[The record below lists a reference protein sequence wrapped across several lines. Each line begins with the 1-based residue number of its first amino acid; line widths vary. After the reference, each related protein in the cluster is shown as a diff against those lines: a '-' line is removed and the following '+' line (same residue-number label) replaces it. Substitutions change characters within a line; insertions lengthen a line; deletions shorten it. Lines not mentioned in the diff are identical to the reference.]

1 LTRRRIRAAVDL
13 WVDCFNEHQL
23 LDHAS
28 AIALRGLIALIPLTL
43 LGLALL
49 SAFGMEDVWRQQLA
63 PPLQHH
69 LTHATYRAINAG
81 VLKIFHQESAGLIAF
96 AALLAIWNVS
106 SVVRACM
113 TGLDAIYEQ
122 KETRSTLHRF
132 GLSIGL
138 GIGITLCI
146 VGAVLAVT
154 AGRHIGGGED
164 VVDALLLVLRWGL
177 AIGALGLA
185 VGLLVHFAPTE
196 RRAERWV
203 GLGTMFVVA
212 AWIAMSLV
220 FSWFVTSVANFKTA
234 PGQLA
239 VFLVLTTY
247 AYLSANI
254 FLVGVQADELMR
266 KGSRTRGGILSGV
279 RAVTGG

>member
-1 LTRRRIRAAVDL
+1 VTRRIRSAVDL
-13 WVDCFNEHQL
+13 WVDCFNRHQI

-49 SAFGMEDVWRQQLA
+49 GAFGLEDVWSEQLA

-69 LTHATYRAINAG
+69 LTHSTYQAINAG
-81 VLKIFHQESAGLIAF
+81 ALKIFHQQSAGLIAF
-96 AALLAIWNVS
+96 AGLLAIWNVS
-106 SVVRACM
+106 TMVRACM
-113 TGLDAIYEQ
+113 TGLNAIYEQ
-122 KETRSTLHRF
+122 KETRSTWHRF

-138 GIGITLCI
+138 GIGITLCV
-146 VGAVLAVT
+146 VGSVLAVT
-154 AGRHIGGGED
+154 AGRHIGGSDG
-164 VVDALLLVLRWGL
+164 VVDALLLVVRWAV

-203 GLGTMFVVA
+203 GLGTIFVIA
-212 AWIAMSLV
+212 AWIAMTLV
-220 FSWFVTSVANFKTA
+220 FSWFVSSVANFKTA

-254 FLVGVQADELMR
+254 LLIGVQADELMR
-266 KGSRTRGGILSGV
+266 KGSRSRGGLLSGV

>member
-1 LTRRRIRAAVDL
+1 VTRRIRAAVDL
-13 WVDCFNEHQL
+13 WVDCFNEHGI

-28 AIALRGLIALIPLTL
+28 AIALRALVALIPLTL

-49 SAFGMEDVWRQQLA
+49 GAFGLEDVWRNQLA
-63 PPLQHH
+63 PPLEHH
-69 LTHATYRAINAG
+69 LTHPTYRAINAG
-81 VLKIFHQESAGLIAF
+81 VLKIFHQASPGLIVF
-96 AALLAIWNVS
+96 AGLLAIWSVS

-113 TGLDAIYEQ
+113 SGLDAIYEQ
-122 KETRSTLHRF
+122 EETRSTWHRF

-138 GIGITLCI
+138 GIAITLCV

-154 AGRHIGGGED
+154 AGRSIGGSDG
-164 VVDALLLVLRWGL
+164 VLDALLLILRWAA

-203 GLGTMFVVA
+203 GLGTIFVVA

-220 FSWFVTSVANFKTA
+220 FGWFVNSVADFKTA

-247 AYLSANI
+247 AYASAI
-254 FLVGVQADELMR
+254 TFLVGVQADELMR
-266 KGSRTRGGILSGV
+266 KGSHRRRGLFSGV

>member
-1 LTRRRIRAAVDL
+1 VTRRIRSAVDL
-13 WVDCFNEHQL
+13 WVDCFNRHQL

-28 AIALRGLIALIPLTL
+28 AIALRGLVALIPLTL

-49 SAFGMEDVWRQQLA
+49 GAFGLEDVWRQQLA
-63 PPLQHH
+63 PPLKHH

-81 VLKIFHQESAGLIAF
+81 ALKIFHQQSAGLIAF
-96 AALLAIWNVS
+96 AGLLAIWNVS
-106 SVVRACM
+106 SMVRASM

-122 KETRSTLHRF
+122 EETRSTWHRF
-132 GLSIGL
+132 ALSIGL

-146 VGAVLAVT
+146 VGSMLAVT
-154 AGRHIGGGED
+154 AGRHIGGSDGF
-164 VVDALLLVLRWGL
+164 VDALLLIVRWAV
-177 AIGALGLA
+177 AIALLGVA
-185 VGLLVHFAPTE
+185 VGLLVHFAPTK

-212 AWIAMSLV
+212 VWIAMTLV
-220 FSWFVTSVANFKTA
+220 FSWFVSSVANFKTA

-239 VFLVLTTY
+239 VFLVLTTFG
-247 AYLSANI
+247 YLSANI
-254 FLVGVQADELMR
+254 FLIGVQADELMR
-266 KGSRTRGGILSGV
+266 KGSRRRGGLLSGV

>member
-1 LTRRRIRAAVDL
+1 MRSAVDL
-13 WVDCFNEHQL
+13 WVDCFNRHEI

-28 AIALRGLIALIPLTL
+28 AVALRGLIALVPLTL

-49 SAFGMEDVWRQQLA
+49 GAFGLEDVWRQQLA

-81 VLKIFHQESAGLIAF
+81 ALKIFHQQSAGLIVF
-96 AALLAIWNVS
+96 AAVLSIWNVS
-106 SVVRACM
+106 GMVRACM
-113 TGLDAIYEQ
+113 SGLDAIYEQ
-122 KETRSTLHRF
+122 EETRSTWVRF

-138 GIGITLCI
+138 GVGITVCV

-154 AGRHIGGGED
+154 AGRHIGGSDGFF
-164 VVDALLLVLRWGL
+164 DALLLIVRWAV
-177 AIGALGLA
+177 AIAALGLA

-196 RRAERWV
+196 RRAKRWV
-203 GLGTMFVVA
+203 GLGTIFVVA
-212 AWIAMSLV
+212 AWIAMTLV
-220 FSWFVTSVANFKTA
+220 FSWFVSSVANFKTA

-239 VFLVLTTY
+239 VFLVLTTF

-254 FLVGVQADELMR
+254 LLIGVQADELMR
-266 KGSRTRGGILSGV
+266 KGSRRRRGLLSGL

>member
-1 LTRRRIRAAVDL
+1 VTRRIRSAVAL
-13 WVDCFNEHQL
+13 WSDCFDRHEI

-49 SAFGMEDVWRQQLA
+49 GAFGLEDVWRQQLA
-63 PPLQHH
+63 PPLEHH
-69 LTHATYRAINAG
+69 LSRPTYRAINAG
-81 VLKIFHQESAGLIAF
+81 ALKIFNQQSVGLIVFAGL
-96 AALLAIWNVS
+96 LSIWNVS
-106 SVVRACM
+106 SVVRACIS
-113 TGLDAIYEQ
+113 GIDAIYEQ
-122 KETRSTLHRF
+122 KETRSTWHRF

-138 GIGITLCI
+138 GIGITLCV

-154 AGRHIGGGED
+154 AGRHIGGGEG
-164 VVDALLLVLRWGL
+164 VLDALLLIVRWAL

-203 GLGTMFVVA
+203 GLGTIFVVA
-212 AWIAMSLV
+212 AWIAMTLL
-220 FSWFVTSVANFKTA
+220 FSWFVSSVANFKTA

-254 FLVGVQADELMR
+254 FLIGVQADELMR
-266 KGSRTRGGILSGV
+266 KGSRRRRGLFSGV

>member
-1 LTRRRIRAAVDL
+1 MTRRIRSAVDL
-13 WVDCFNEHQL
+13 WVDCFNHHEI

-28 AIALRGLIALIPLTL
+28 AVALRGLIALIPLTL

-49 SAFGMEDVWRQQLA
+49 GAFGMEDVWRQQLA
-63 PPLQHH
+63 PPLEHH
-69 LTHATYRAINAG
+69 LTHATYRAINAAA
-81 VLKIFHQESAGLIAF
+81 LKIFHQQSAGLIVF
-96 AALLAIWNVS
+96 AGLLAIWNVS

-113 TGLDAIYEQ
+113 SGLDAIYEQ
-122 KETRSTLHRF
+122 EETRSTWHRF

-146 VGAVLAVT
+146 VGSVLAVT
-154 AGRHIGGGED
+154 AGRHIGGSDGFL
-164 VVDALLLVLRWGL
+164 DALLLIGRWAVAIAVLGV
-177 AIGALGLA
+177 A
-185 VGLLVHFAPTE
+185 VGLLVHFAPTK

-212 AWIAMSLV
+212 AWIVMTLV
-220 FSWFVTSVANFKTA
+220 FSWFVSSVANFKTA

-254 FLVGVQADELMR
+254 FLIGVQADELMR
-266 KGSRTRGGILSGV
+266 KGSRRRRGILSGV

>member
-1 LTRRRIRAAVDL
+1 MTRRIRSAVDL
-13 WVDCFNEHQL
+13 WVDCFNRHQI

-28 AIALRGLIALIPLTL
+28 AVALRGLIALIPLTL

-49 SAFGMEDVWRQQLA
+49 GAFGLEDVWREQLA

-69 LTHATYRAINAG
+69 LTHSTYQAINAG
-81 VLKIFHQESAGLIAF
+81 ALKIFHQQSAGLIAF
-96 AALLAIWNVS
+96 AGLLAIWNVS
-106 SVVRACM
+106 TMVRACM
-113 TGLDAIYEQ
+113 TGLNAIYEQ
-122 KETRSTLHRF
+122 KETRSTWHRF

-138 GIGITLCI
+138 GIAITLCV
-146 VGAVLAVT
+146 VGSVLAVT
-154 AGRHIGGGED
+154 AGRHIGGSDG
-164 VVDALLLVLRWGL
+164 VVDALLLIVRWAF
-177 AIGALGLA
+177 AIGALGVA

-203 GLGTMFVVA
+203 GLGTIFVIA
-212 AWIAMSLV
+212 AWIAMTLV
-220 FSWFVTSVANFKTA
+220 FSWFVSSVANFKTA

-254 FLVGVQADELMR
+254 LLIGVQADELMR
-266 KGSRTRGGILSGV
+266 KGSRSRRGLLSGV